1 MGSYAKKCDLI
12 SLRDCRGKTKKPSR
26 LGRLFQTLEL
36 YLGWE
41 SNPHERYGSRD
52 FKSRV
57 STSSTTQA
65 S

>member
-1 MGSYAKKCDLI
+1 MSEIKQK
-12 SLRDCRGKTKKPSR
+12 SLPE
-26 LGRLFQTLEL
+26 GRLFQTLEL